1 MFPYQEASWSVVDGA
16 MFIGWGTSL
25 PGWAT
30 AISAIICAVV
40 LVIGH
45 MSEAEKAKKFDCG
58 LNMSGPIT
66 CDRPPTTQLNS

>member
-1 MFPYQEASWSVVDGA
+1 MFPYQEASWSVVDCA

-45 MSEAEKAKKFDCG
+45 MSEAEKAKKFD
-58 LNMSGPIT
+58 
-66 CDRPPTTQLNS
+66 